1 MLVDKEKGRP
11 LELDSIAGAVLRRC
25 ESLGIKAP
33 YTMTVNALLAH
44 SQG

>member
-25 ESLGIKAP
+25 ERLSIEAP
-33 YTMTVNALLAH
+33 YTGTVNALLTH
-44 SQG
+44 SQN